1 MLGTYRNEVLVKRE
15 SPSAD
20 YVPFAAHV
28 DPNTLKTKQGDF
40 IQVFRLEGIAHETA
54 DDDEINT
61 WHEQLNMFMRN
72 INSPHVVLW
81 THVVR
86 KESGEYVGGVFEP
99 GFAHDLNEKYKSTV
113 AGKRLFVNEL
123 YLTLLYRPQPM
134 ALARAFQKVD
144 EFTALGKAQA
154 NSLGIERINNLAK
167 EVEKNLSRYD
177 PERLTC
183 YEHNGFLYS
192 ESLEF
197 YQYLVNGY
205 EQRFPL
211 MRANVQNTLVTSRP
225 LFGREAMEFR
235 APDRSMVGAF
245 LGIKEYPHPTV
256 PGLFNELLRAP
267 YEFVLTQSYVCMDKA
282 SARTSLKR
290 QRDRLEST
298 EDDALE
304 QIDELDLALNDLQS
318 NKFTMGEHHLALLV
332 KARDV
337 KELSNN
343 VAEARAALG
352 DSGCV
357 VAREDLALEAAF
369 WSQLPGNFKW
379 RPRPAPINSY
389 NFVGMSAFHNYPTGR
404 RTGNHWGHAVAL
416 LKTTSGA
423 PFYFNYHKRDLGITL
438 ITGQSGTGKT
448 ATQNFFAAQAEK
460 FGATGI
466 YFDKDRGSEIFV
478 LASGGNYFSLKTNTP
493 TGFAPFALEPT
504 PSWVDTVRRIV
515 MTCVR
520 RFDDKGT
527 AAPFTAREERE
538 ISQAVEGV
546 FSLSPSAR
554 RFGQLL
560 SFLEPPDEDNVAAR
574 LLKWCHSDHGTGTLA
589 WVFDNSR
596 DLLDVNASRLFGFDY
611 TEFLDNPEVRTPI
624 MMYLWSRF
632 ASLIDGR
639 RLYMFIDEFWKALGD
654 DYFKEELQNRYKTM
668 RKQNWFLICATQS
681 PADAL
686 RSDIAHTVIE
696 QTATFIYLPNPQAKE
711 KDYTEGFNVTRQEYL
726 TIKGLSETSRR
737 FLVKQGQNAVV
748 CELDLSGFDDELAV
762 LSGTTGNTF
771 LAENVRQRVG
781 PNPADW
787 LPAFHR
793 ERKAS

>member
-1 MLGTYRNEVLVKRE
+1 MLGTYRNAVLVKRE

-28 DPNTLKTKQGDF
+28 DANTLKTKQGDF
-40 IQVFRLEGIAHETA
+40 VQVFRLEGIAHETA

-86 KESGEYVGGVFEP
+86 KESGEYVGGTFRP
-99 GFAHDLNEKYKSTV
+99 GFAADLNVKYRASVT
-113 AGKRLFVNEL
+113 GKRLFVNEL

-144 EFTALGKAQA
+144 ELTARSRAEANGLGV
-154 NSLGIERINNLAK
+154 ERINNLAK

-183 YEHNGFLYS
+183 YEHGGFMYS
-192 ESLEF
+192 EPLEF

-211 MRANVQNTLVTSRP
+211 MRGNVQNTLITSRP

-235 APDRSMVGAF
+235 APDRSMVGAC

-267 YEFVLTQSYVCMDKA
+267 YEFVLTQSFVCIDKA
-282 SARTSLKR
+282 SARTALKR

-298 EDDALE
+298 GDDALE
-304 QIDELDLALNDLQS
+304 QIDELNLALNDLQS

-332 KARDV
+332 KGEDV
-337 KELSNN
+337 KALANN

-389 NFVGMSAFHNYPTGR
+389 NFVGMSAFHNYPTGKR
-404 RTGNHWGHAVAL
+404 IGNHWGDAVAL
-416 LKTTSGA
+416 LKTSSGA
-423 PFYFNYHKRDLGITL
+423 PYFFNYHKRDLGITL
-438 ITGQSGTGKT
+438 LTGQSGTGKT
-448 ATQNFFAAQAEK
+448 ATQNFLSAQAEK
-460 FGATGI
+460 FDATGI
-466 YFDKDRGSEIFV
+466 YLDKDRGSEIFV
-478 LASGGNYFSLKTNTP
+478 LANGGRYFSLKSSVP

-504 PSWVDTVRRIV
+504 LAWRDTVRRIV

-520 RFDDKGT
+520 RADK
-527 AAPFTAREERE
+527 PFTAREERE
-538 ISQAVEGV
+538 IGEAIDGV
-546 FSLSPSAR
+546 FAMSPAAR

-560 SFLEPPDEDNVAAR
+560 SFLEPPEEDNLAAR
-574 LLKWCHSDHGTGTLA
+574 LLKWSHSDHGSGALA
-589 WVFDNSR
+589 WVFDNPR
-596 DLLDVNASRLFGFDY
+596 DLLDVTSARLFGFDY

-632 ASLIDGR
+632 AALIDGR

-726 TIKGLSETSRR
+726 TIKNLSETSRR
-737 FLVKQGQNAVV
+737 FVVKQGHNAVV
-748 CELDLSGFDDELAV
+748 CELDLHGFDDELAV
-762 LSGTTGNTF
+762 LSGTTSNTF
-771 LAENVRQRVG
+771 LAEDVRRRVG
-781 PNPADW
+781 TDPADW
-787 LPAFHR
+787 LPVFQT
-793 ERKAS
+793 ERKAA

>member
-1 MLGTYRNEVLVKRE
+1 MLGTYRNEILVKRE

-20 YVPFAAHV
+20 YVPFVAHV
-28 DPNTLKTKQGDF
+28 DANTLKTRQGDF

-72 INSPHVVLW
+72 VSSPHVVLW

-86 KESGEYVGGVFEP
+86 RESGQYVGGTFKP
-99 GFAHDLNEKYKSTV
+99 GFAHDLNEKYRRSV
-113 AGKRLFVNEL
+113 GGKRLFVNEL
-123 YLTLLYRPQPM
+123 YLTVLYRPQSM
-134 ALARAFQKVD
+134 AIVRAFQKVD
-144 EFTALGKAQA
+144 ELTAKGRAQS

-177 PERLTC
+177 PERLTT
-183 YEHNGFLYS
+183 YEHNGFVYS
-192 ESLEF
+192 QPLEF
-197 YQYLVNGY
+197 FQFLVNGY

-235 APDRSMVGAF
+235 APDRSMVAAA

-267 YEFVLTQSYVCMDKA
+267 YEFVLTQSFVCMDKA
-282 SARTSLKR
+282 SARSALKL
-290 QRDRLEST
+290 QRNRLEST
-298 EDDALE
+298 EDDAAE
-304 QIDELDLALNDLQS
+304 QIDDLEQALNDLQS

-332 KARDV
+332 KAQDV
-337 KELSNN
+337 KELANN

-369 WSQLPGNFKW
+369 WSQLPGNFRW
-379 RPRPAPINSY
+379 RPRPAPITSY

-404 RTGNHWGHAVAL
+404 PTGNHWGPAVAL

-423 PFYFNYHKRDLGITL
+423 PYFFNYHKRDLGITL
-438 ITGQSGTGKT
+438 ITGQAGTGKT
-448 ATQNFFAAQAEK
+448 ATQNFLSAQAEK
-460 FGATGI
+460 FDATGI
-466 YFDKDRGSEIFV
+466 YLDKDRGSEIFV
-478 LASGGNYFSLKTNTP
+478 TGSGGKYFALQNGAP
-493 TGFAPFALEPT
+493 TGFAPFMLEPT
-504 PSWVDTVRRIV
+504 LAWRETVRRIV
-515 MTCVR
+515 MTCVKR
-520 RFDDKGT
+520 PGVAFT
-527 AAPFTAREERE
+527 AAEEKE
-538 ISQAVEGV
+538 INEAVEGV
-546 FSLSPSAR
+546 FGLSPNAR

-560 SFLEPPDEDNVAAR
+560 SFMDPPEEDNIAAR
-574 LLKWCHSDHGTGTLA
+574 LLKWCHSDHGTGALA
-589 WVFDNSR
+589 WVFDNPR
-596 DLLDVNASRLFGFDY
+596 DLLDVNAGRLFGFDY
-611 TEFLDNPEVRTPI
+611 TDFLDNDEVRTPI

-632 ASLIDGR
+632 AALIDGR
-639 RLYMFIDEFWKALGD
+639 RLYMFIDEFWKALDD

-686 RSDIAHTVIE
+686 RSAIAHTVIE
-696 QTATFIYLPNPQAKE
+696 QTATFIYLPNPQGKE

-726 TIKGLSETSRR
+726 TIKNLPETSRK
-737 FLVKQGQNAVV
+737 FVVKQGQNAVV
-748 CELDLSGFDDELAV
+748 CELDLHGFDDELAV
-762 LSGTTGNTF
+762 LSGTTSNTL
-771 LAENVRQRVG
+771 LAEGLRKRLG
-781 PNPADW
+781 SDPAVW
-787 LPAFHR
+787 LPVFHR
-793 ERKAS
+793 ERRSA

>member
-1 MLGTYRNEVLVKRE
+1 MLGSYRNEVLVKRD
-15 SPSAD
+15 SPTAD
-20 YVPFAAHV
+20 YVPFVAHV
-28 DPNTLKTKQGDF
+28 DASTLKTKQGDF

-86 KESGEYVGGVFEP
+86 KESGEYVGGTFRP
-99 GFAHDLNEKYKSTV
+99 GFAHDLNEKYRRTV
-113 AGKRLFVNEL
+113 TGKRLFVNEL

-134 ALARAFQKVD
+134 ALARAFQRAD
-144 EFTALGKAQA
+144 ELNAKGRAQA
-154 NSLGIERINNLAK
+154 NSLGVERMNNLAK

-177 PERLTC
+177 PERLTS
-183 YEHNGFLYS
+183 YEFNGFMYS
-192 ESLEF
+192 EPLEV

-211 MRANVQNTLVTSRP
+211 MRANVQSTLVTSRP

-245 LGIKEYPHPTV
+245 LGIKEYPNPTV

-267 YEFVLTQSYVCMDKA
+267 YELVLTQSYVCLDKA
-282 SARTSLKR
+282 SARTALKR

-298 EDDALE
+298 EDDAFE
-304 QIDELDLALNDLQS
+304 QIDELDLARNNLQS
-318 NKFTMGEHHLALLV
+318 NKFTMGEHHMVLLV
-332 KARDV
+332 KGEDIKTLA
-337 KELSNN
+337 NN

-357 VAREDLALEAAF
+357 VAREDLAMEAAF

-416 LKTTSGA
+416 LKTSSGA
-423 PFYFNYHKRDLGITL
+423 PFFFNFHWRDLGITL
-438 ITGQSGTGKT
+438 MTGQSGTGKT
-448 ATQNFFAAQAEK
+448 ATLNFLSAQAEK
-460 FGATGI
+460 FEATGI

-478 LASGGNYFSLKTNTP
+478 LANGGSYFPLKSSTP
-493 TGFAPFALEPT
+493 TGFSPFALEPT
-504 PSWVDTVRRIV
+504 RAWLDTVRRIV
-515 MTCVR
+515 MTCAR
-520 RFDDKGT
+520 HTDK
-527 AAPFTAREERE
+527 PFTAREERE
-538 ISQAVEGV
+538 ISDAVDGV
-546 FSLSPSAR
+546 FRLSVNSR

-560 SFLEPPDEDNVAAR
+560 SFLEPPEEDNLAAR
-574 LLKWCHSDHGTGTLA
+574 LLKWCHSDQGTGSLA
-589 WVFDNSR
+589 WVFDNPR
-596 DLLDVNASRLFGFDY
+596 DTLDLNAARLFGFDY

-639 RLYMFIDEFWKALGD
+639 RLYMFIDEFWKALAD
-654 DYFKEELQNRYKTM
+654 DFFKEELQNRYKTM

-711 KDYTEGFNVTRQEYL
+711 KDYTEGFGLTQQEYL
-726 TIKGLSETSRR
+726 TIRNLPETSRR
-737 FLVKQGQNAVV
+737 FVVKQGRNAVV
-748 CELDLSGFDDELAV
+748 CELDLQGFDDELSV
-762 LSGTTGNTF
+762 LSGTTGNTL
-771 LAENVRQRVG
+771 LAENVRERVG
-781 PNPADW
+781 TDPAVW
-787 LPAFHR
+787 LPVFQL
-793 ERKAS
+793 ERKAA